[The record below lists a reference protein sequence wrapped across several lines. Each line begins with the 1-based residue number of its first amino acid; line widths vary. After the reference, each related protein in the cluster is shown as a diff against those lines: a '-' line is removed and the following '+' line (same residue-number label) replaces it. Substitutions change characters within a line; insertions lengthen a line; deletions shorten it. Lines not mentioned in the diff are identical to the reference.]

1 MAVSRNINE
10 MLENAFIDN
19 IWMKKSAVKGFL
31 SLCRKIEP
39 SFCKDTLFGSFHWE
53 GRHVI

>member
-10 MLENAFIDN
+10 MLENAFIDDV
-19 IWMKKSAVKGFL
+19 WMKKSAVKGFL

-53 GRHVI
+53 GRRVI

>member
-31 SLCRKIEP
+31 SLCRKLNPVSVKILYSEV
-39 SFCKDTLFGSFHWE
+39 FIGKDDM
-53 GRHVI
+53 